1 MSADERPHVLTFRFV
16 SERPA
21 SDMIRDWPFISRAPS
36 RGTSPARVHHG
47 REHPTRS
54 GGKQATILLDSS
66 RTDHRNSKADRPE
79 RSESPA
85 PLPGAVCSW
94 ILPPDSRPEN
104 RTPGRTGGRSGSGRG
119 TTRER
124 GTIRCQTRPEEGL
137 SPCREALI
145 EGLGDPPLELANCS
159 EDRDGSERNRLL
171 RARGAISPE
180 MGKPSRLWAHRRK
193 VDGAGPLI
201 RLSRGRVGSKVLPI
215 SRPPVRAANP
225 SFEPS

>member
-66 RTDHRNSKADRPE
+66 RTDHRNSTADRPE

-94 ILPPDSRPEN
+94 ILPRTRVRKIGHPGEPEAEAARGGAPPVSAERSVAKLVPKKASLPVERLSLRAWATPHSSWRTAAKTGTAPNGTASCAPEGRFHPKWGNRPACGLTE
-104 RTPGRTGGRSGSGRG
+104 GRSMG
-119 TTRER
+119 
-124 GTIRCQTRPEEGL
+124 Q
-137 SPCREALI
+137 
-145 EGLGDPPLELANCS
+145 DP
-159 EDRDGSERNRLL
+159 
-171 RARGAISPE
+171 
-180 MGKPSRLWAHRRK
+180 
-193 VDGAGPLI
+193 
-201 RLSRGRVGSKVLPI
+201 
-215 SRPPVRAANP
+215 
-225 SFEPS
+225 